1 MADQAWGSERYVQR
15 QFLNYYASGSRS
27 VEAPPT
33 IREREFGFL
42 SFGGRNMFRHISF
55 DDVGQLRRY
64 LVDYAPA
71 HAYFS
76 AAYYE
81 APRAAMENKGWLG
94 ADLVFDIDADHF
106 DLPCQRIHDRW
117 RCRTCGREG
126 TGHPPEKCPGCEK
139 AAFIEESWLCGH
151 CLEAAKHEAQK
162 LLDILI
168 QDFGFSQSEDL
179 SVNFSGNRGYH
190 VHVRSPTV
198 KGLGQMERREVVDY
212 IMGIGIGVEYQGFTS
227 RAVGGGS
234 ALAEDG
240 WRGRTAKTLY
250 DFIGNAAPET
260 IRGLKLGRGATRKIL
275 ESRGEILALLTERH
289 PSSIVKYIDNKS
301 LDRLMDAAVK
311 EQASAIDTVV
321 TTDLRRL
328 IRLPNTLHGKTGWL
342 SQGVPI
348 EDLADYDPLSEAIA
362 FTEGTETVYVRR
374 APKIRIGD
382 RNYGPYEEE
391 RVELPLAVAMFL
403 LGRRVAR
410 VGR

>member
-1 MADQAWGSERYVQR
+1 MQR

-117 RCRTCGREG
+117 KCRTCGREG